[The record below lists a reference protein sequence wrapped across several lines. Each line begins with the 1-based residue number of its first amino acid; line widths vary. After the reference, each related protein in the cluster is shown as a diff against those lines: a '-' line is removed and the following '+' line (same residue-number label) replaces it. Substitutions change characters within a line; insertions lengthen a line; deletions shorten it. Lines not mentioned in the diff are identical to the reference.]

1 MNQYRYQDGEDY
13 DVLEKAIIENGQIAG
28 WEQDVRI
35 PVHRN
40 SVQNDVNELKEWKE
54 EQESPV
60 PDGVVRGIKE
70 IENFLSGVMDS
81 ESLTV
86 LIDNLTASLTMA
98 INSRYAKPTGG
109 IPSSDMT
116 ADVQQSLRKANTA
129 LQSFTETDPTVP
141 AWAKAATKPSY
152 TAQEVGAMPANT
164 PIPDISGKA
173 DKDNVYEKP
182 DMAKLAVILSLSSLT
197 ATGTITSVTNPEWKY
212 VITDN
217 EDRILFGIKQN
228 NEWCIFEGLDNI
240 LDCVISSYATA

>member
-1 MNQYRYQDGEDY
+1 MGNNQSGIYG
-13 DVLEKAIIENGQIAG
+13 IAG
-28 WEQDVRI
+28 ITVNQEI
-35 PVHRN
+35 PVDEHPLIVGEVTN
-40 SVQNDVNELKEWKE
+40 GTIDSLKEVFGALE
-54 EQESPV
+54 
-60 PDGVVRGIKE
+60 GI
-70 IENFLSGVMDS
+70 SDS
-81 ESLTV
+81 LKVKSLLESLAQAV
-86 LIDNLTASLTMA
+86 DRKYS
-98 INSRYAKPTGG
+98 KPSGG

-116 ADVQQSLRKANTA
+116 VTVQQALTKANTA

-212 VITDN
+212 IINDN
-217 EDRILFGIKQN
+217 EDRILLGIKQDN
-228 NEWCIFEGLDNI
+228 KWCIFEGLDNI
-240 LDCVISSYATA
+240 LDCVISSFTIS